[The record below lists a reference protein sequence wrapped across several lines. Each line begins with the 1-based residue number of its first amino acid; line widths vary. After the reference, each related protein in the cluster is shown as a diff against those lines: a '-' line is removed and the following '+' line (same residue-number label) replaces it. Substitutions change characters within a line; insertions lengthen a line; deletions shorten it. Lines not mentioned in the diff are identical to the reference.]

1 MSALADLLRLVS
13 AALAANGTPF
23 ALVGG
28 LAVSAWTDP
37 RFTKDVDLAVS
48 VADDDEAEAVVVS
61 LGPRF
66 RPLAFVEHTS
76 LRRLAMAR
84 MGSALPGDEHTQPV
98 VDLLF
103 ASSGI
108 EPEITASAEP
118 VEVLP
123 GVTVPLSGVGHLLA
137 LKVLSVT
144 DRRRLDEQDLIQL
157 LDVASDQDLD
167 VAREALELITS
178 RGAARGRDL
187 AAAFDSYVARWG
199 TGTEG

>member
-1 MSALADLLRLVS
+1 MSALTELLRLVS
-13 AALAANGTPF
+13 TELTASGTGY

-48 VADDDEAEAVVVS
+48 VADDEQAEGVVAA
-61 LGPRF
+61 LGPTF
-66 RPLAFVEHTS
+66 RPLSSVEHKD
-76 LRRLAMAR
+76 LGRLAMVR

-108 EPEITASAEP
+108 EPEIVAAAEP

-123 GVTVPLSGVGHLLA
+123 GVVIPLARLGHLIA
-137 LKVLSVT
+137 LRVLSASE
-144 DRRRLDEQDLIQL
+144 RRRLDEQDLVHL
-157 LDVASDQDLD
+157 LDAAAPTDLAD
-167 VAREALELITS
+167 AREALQLITD
-178 RGAARGRDL
+178 RGADRGRDL
-187 AAAFDSYVARWG
+187 PADLDEYLRRWG
-199 TGTEG
+199 P